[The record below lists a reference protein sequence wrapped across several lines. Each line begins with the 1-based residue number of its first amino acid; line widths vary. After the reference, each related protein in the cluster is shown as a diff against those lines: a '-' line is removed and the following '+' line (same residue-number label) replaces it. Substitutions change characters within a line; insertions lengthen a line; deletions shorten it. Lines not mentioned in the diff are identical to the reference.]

1 MTLLPLPLL
10 LAGSGVSPS
19 PRAAPLQPRAH
30 PLSSLSPV
38 RLLPA
43 DPLLPHHA
51 QVPRGEDPAG
61 ASLPARRPPAPP
73 PQEALGD
80 QMAGAREVLLTPP
93 PAPRHHPGPRARG
106 EREEP
111 CLTLHKCV
119 SPCPHPPRPLGRGR
133 SFCTPDV
140 PPPPAAAPRRDAAA
154 PTECLPPSP
163 ADTPPCPA
171 RVLTRWDMSSEAS
184 TGVPPPS
191 TPCIPPLSAGCG
203 ARCAGVGMGG
213 SGGGLLLLP
222 LLLMLPPLPPPQSN
236 AGA

>member
-10 LAGSGVSPS
+10 FAGSGVSPS

-140 PPPPAAAPRRDAAA
+140 APPPPPPPRDVVLL
-154 PTECLPPSP
+154 LPPS
-163 ADTPPCPA
+163 AF
-171 RVLTRWDMSSEAS
+171 
-184 TGVPPPS
+184 
-191 TPCIPPLSAGCG
+191 
-203 ARCAGVGMGG
+203 
-213 SGGGLLLLP
+213 
-222 LLLMLPPLPPPQSN
+222 PPPQQTLLRVPRVSSH
-236 AGA
+236 AGTCPQRPAQVCHPPARHASPPSALAVGLAVLGWGWGAVVGACSFFPCC